1 MHIWPI
7 RPEPSPIKPQPRPF
21 DCAKWLVIVLVT
33 IAAVSATLAI
43 NNGRVW

>member
-7 RPEPSPIKPQPRPF
+7 RPEPPPGEPQPRPF
-21 DCAKWLVIVLVT
+21 DCAKWLIIALVT

-43 NNGRVW
+43 NLGRI